1 MAAFLLVHGSCH
13 GAWCWRDVIPA
24 LAALGH
30 DAQAIDLPA
39 HGEDRTPATAAT
51 LDLYAE
57 AILAAAERGVT
68 LVGHSAAGY
77 PITLAA
83 LRAPDRFRRL
93 VYLCA
98 YVPAAGRSLVDMR
111 RAGPRQP
118 LRGVARPDPGG
129 VTYSVDPE
137 GARAT
142 FYHDCPTEIL
152 AYALPRLCPEPIL
165 PQAIALPPCATEPT
179 VERRYVLCEDDH
191 TIPPEYQET
200 MAAPFAPDCIHRMPC
215 GHSPFFTM
223 PDLLARL
230 LAGIARG

>member
-13 GAWCWRDVIPA
+13 GAWCWRDVVPA

-30 DAQAIDLPA
+30 SARAIDLPA
-39 HGEDRTPATAAT
+39 HGEDRTPAKAAT
-51 LDLYAE
+51 LDLYVE
-57 AILAAAERGVT
+57 AILAAAVDGVT

-83 LRAPDRFRRL
+83 MRAPDRFRRL

-98 YVPAAGRSLVDMR
+98 YVPAAGMSLVEMR
-111 RAGPRQP
+111 KAGPRQP
-118 LRGVARPDPGG
+118 LRGVVRLDADGLAY
-129 VTYSVDPE
+129 TVDPQ

-142 FYHDCPTEIL
+142 FYHDCPAAAV

-165 PQAIALPPCATEPT
+165 PQATALPEGENLPQ
-179 VERRYVLCEDDH
+179 VERHYVLCENDH

-200 MAAPFAPDCIHRMPC
+200 MASGFAPERTHRLPC

-223 PDLLARL
+223 PDRLAGLLA
-230 LAGIARG
+230 AIARS